1 MGNWHWRLELWDDLK
16 LSVKTFFSCIN
27 RRTNHAV
34 ITHRKILLEN
44 LESLDHTLKR
54 ATVRNVFQKSIRN
67 YKEHW
72 KGSRT
77 NHINHYDLRCVA
89 VKLLVAQSCLT
100 LCNPMDCSPS
110 GSSVYGILQAGIL
123 EWFAISFS
131 RGSSWPRDCTGS
143 PVLQVDSLPSEPPG
157 KPCVVVKSH
166 VNLYVRNFC
175 FIDYIH
181 GRFVCKVM
189 LFHEENTIIF
199 PTVSTR
205 KLKKYSQVE
214 NNK

>member
-100 LCNPMDCSPS
+100 LCNPMDCSLPD
-110 GSSVYGILQAGIL
+110 SSIHGILQARWPSIIQNCLFSHNWMVKKKEKSPIL
-123 EWFAISFS
+123 LA
-131 RGSSWPRDCTGS
+131 
-143 PVLQVDSLPSEPPG
+143 
-157 KPCVVVKSH
+157 K
-166 VNLYVRNFC
+166 C
-175 FIDYIH
+175 F
-181 GRFVCKVM
+181 F
-189 LFHEENTIIF
+189 
-199 PTVSTR
+199 
-205 KLKKYSQVE
+205 
-214 NNK
+214 